1 MWRRAARC
9 TPCGGCFGN
18 DLPVLLLAPLE
29 NRYRLAQGLQFLAG
43 LGLGVGSVIA
53 GATLLQEV
61 GKLRGGT
68 LMLAF
73 QRRQLTILA
82 RQLAF
87 EGLDPLQCLLQYL
100 VLLRLALA
108 HNCGRGLA
116 ARHSIRW
123 VIIGRVFTHLRVWS
137 VSQRVWSQRGAL
149 LAHYCARFPTGGK
162 SRKKTTQKIPAEK

>member
-9 TPCGGCFGN
+9 TPCRGCFGN

-73 QRRQLTILA
+73 QRRQLTILR

-100 VLLRLALA
+100 VLQRLALA

-123 VIIGRVFTHLRVWS
+123 VIIGRVFTHIPRLDRVSPGPSAAPSWHI
-137 VSQRVWSQRGAL
+137 VLAFRHARWCGVL
-149 LAHYCARFPTGGK
+149 LLVGRSAPVQH
-162 SRKKTTQKIPAEK
+162 

>member
-1 MWRRAARC
+1 MGDKVVSLWRRAARC

-87 EGLDPLQCLLQYL
+87 EGLDPLQCLLQL
-100 VLLRLALA
+100 PRQLQLPPCQCLKQSSSAPSL
-108 HNCGRGLA
+108 NGESCD
-116 ARHSIRW
+116 
-123 VIIGRVFTHLRVWS
+123 
-137 VSQRVWSQRGAL
+137 
-149 LAHYCARFPTGGK
+149 
-162 SRKKTTQKIPAEK
+162 